1 MDPTDFNFE
10 LPPELIAQQPL
21 PERTASRLLELRPDG
36 VLNDRQFAE
45 LPELLRSGDLLVVND
60 TRVLPARLYG
70 AKASG
75 GRIEMLLERLLS
87 SDEALVQLRSSHAPK
102 PGSTLSFDGGV
113 SATVLRRQ
121 DEFFVL
127 RFARPV
133 VEVLDQA
140 GHVPLP
146 PYIHRADATADR
158 ERYQTVYARERG
170 SVAAP
175 TAGLHFSEALLSA
188 LAAQG
193 VAFGRL
199 TLHVGAGTFAPL
211 RPHHLKTGRLHAE
224 RLQVSAELC
233 TAVASCRERG
243 GRVVAVGTT
252 AVRGLE
258 TAAASGMLRA
268 FDGETSLFIRPGYRF
283 QVVDALVTNFHLPES
298 SLLMLVAAF
307 GGMDRVMAAYREA
320 VTRRYRFFSYGDA
333 MFLRRHSE
341 SP

>member
-102 PGSTLSFDGGV
+102 PGSTLSFDGEV

-133 VEVLDQA
+133 VEVLDQT

-146 PYIHRADATADR
+146 PYIRRTDESADR

-175 TAGLHFSEALLSA
+175 TAGLHFSEVLLSA

-258 TAAASGMLRA
+258 TAAASGILRA

-307 GGMDRVMAAYREA
+307 GGRERVMAAYLEA
-320 VTRRYRFFSYGDA
+320 VARRYRFFSYGDA
-333 MFLRRHSE
+333 MFLRRDSE

>member
-36 VLNDRQFAE
+36 ALNDRYFAE
-45 LPELLRSGDLLVVND
+45 LPELLRPSDLLVVND

-102 PGSTLSFDGGV
+102 PGSTLSFDGEV

-133 VEVLDQA
+133 VEVLDQT

-146 PYIHRADATADR
+146 PYIRRTDESADR

-193 VAFGRL
+193 VALGRL

-307 GGMDRVMAAYREA
+307 GGRERVMAAYLEA
-320 VTRRYRFFSYGDA
+320 VARRYRFFSYGDA
-333 MFLRRHSE
+333 MFLRRDGE

>member
-1 MDPTDFNFE
+1 MEPADFNFE
-10 LPPELIAQQPL
+10 LPPELIAQQAL
-21 PERTASRLLELRPDG
+21 AERTASRLLALGPDGQLVDRHVADLPGLLRP
-36 VLNDRQFAE
+36 
-45 LPELLRSGDLLVVND
+45 GDLLVVND
-60 TRVLPARLYG
+60 SRVLPARLFG

-87 SDEALVQLRSSHAPK
+87 AHEALVQLRSSHAPK
-102 PGSTLSFDGGV
+102 PGASLSFDGEV

-146 PYIHRADATADR
+146 PYIRRSDELADR

-175 TAGLHFSEALLSA
+175 TAGLHFTDSLLAS

-211 RPHHLKTGRLHAE
+211 RPHQLKTGRLHAE
-224 RLQVSAELC
+224 RLSVTAGLC
-233 TAVASCRERG
+233 AAVADCRARG

-258 TAAASGMLRA
+258 SAAASGVLRP

-283 QVVDALVTNFHLPES
+283 QMVDALLTNFHLPES

-307 GGMDRVMAAYREA
+307 GGTERVMAASGEA
-320 VTRRYRFFSYGDA
+320 VQRRYRFFSYGDA
-333 MFLRRHSE
+333 MFLCRDKGAS
-341 SP
+341 

>member
-102 PGSTLSFDGGV
+102 PGSTLSFDGEV

>member
-102 PGSTLSFDGGV
+102 PGSTLSFDGEV

-146 PYIHRADATADR
+146 PYIRRTDESADR

-175 TAGLHFSEALLSA
+175 TAGLHFSEVLLSA

>member
-1 MDPTDFNFE
+1 MEPADFNFE
-10 LPPELIAQQPL
+10 LPPELIAQQAL
-21 PERTASRLLELRPDG
+21 PERTASRLLELGPDG
-36 VLNDRQFAE
+36 RLVDRHVAD
-45 LPELLRSGDLLVVND
+45 LPDLLQPGDLLVVND
-60 TRVLPARLYG
+60 SRVLPARLYG

-75 GRIEMLLERLLS
+75 GRVEMLLERLLS
-87 SDEALVQLRSSHAPK
+87 ADEALVQLRSSHAPK
-102 PGSTLSFDGGV
+102 PGASLAFDGGV

-133 VEVLDQA
+133 VQVLDQA

-146 PYIHRADATADR
+146 PYIRRSDELADR

-175 TAGLHFSEALLSA
+175 TAGLHFTDSLLAS
-188 LAAQG
+188 LAARG
-193 VAFGRL
+193 IAFGRL

-211 RPHHLKTGRLHAE
+211 RPQHLKTGRLHAE
-224 RLQVSAELC
+224 RLSVTAELC
-233 TAVASCRERG
+233 AAVAECHARG

-258 TAAASGMLRA
+258 TATASGVLRP

-283 QVVDALVTNFHLPES
+283 QMVDVLLTNFHLPES

-307 GGMDRVMAAYREA
+307 GGMERVMAAYREA
-320 VTRRYRFFSYGDA
+320 VVRRYRFFSYGDA
-333 MFLRRHSE
+333 MLLCRDMGS
-341 SP
+341 S

>member
-1 MDPTDFNFE
+1 MDPADFNFE
-10 LPPELIAQQPL
+10 LPPALIAQQPL
-21 PERTASRLLELRPDG
+21 AERTASRLLELGPDG
-36 VLNDRQFAE
+36 ALSDRHFAD
-45 LPELLRSGDLLVVND
+45 LPELLQSGDLLVVND

-75 GRIEMLLERLLS
+75 GRIEMLLERVLS
-87 SDEALVQLRSSHAPK
+87 ADEALVQLRSSHAPK
-102 PGSTLSFDGGV
+102 PGAILSFDGEV

-133 VEVLDQA
+133 VEVLDQT

-146 PYIHRADATADR
+146 PYIRRTDETADR

-175 TAGLHFSEALLSA
+175 TAGLHFNEALLAS
-188 LAAQG
+188 LSAQG
-193 VAFGRL
+193 VEFGRL

-224 RLQVSAELC
+224 RVQVSAELC
-233 TAVASCRERG
+233 AAVAGCRARG

-252 AVRGLE
+252 VVRGLE
-258 TAAASGMLRA
+258 TAAASGALRS
-268 FDGETSLFIRPGYRF
+268 FDGETSLFIRSGYRF
-283 QVVDALVTNFHLPES
+283 QVVDALVTNFHLPQS

-307 GGMDRVMAAYREA
+307 GGVERVMAAYREA
-320 VTRRYRFFSYGDA
+320 VARRYRFFSYGDA
-333 MFLRRHSE
+333 MFLRRGSG

>member
-1 MDPTDFNFE
+1 
-10 LPPELIAQQPL
+10 
-21 PERTASRLLELRPDG
+21 
-36 VLNDRQFAE
+36 
-45 LPELLRSGDLLVVND
+45 VVND

>member
-10 LPPELIAQQPL
+10 LPPELVAQQPL

-36 VLNDRQFAE
+36 ALNDRYFAE
-45 LPELLRSGDLLVVND
+45 LPELLRPGDLLVVND

-102 PGSTLSFDGGV
+102 PGSTLSFDGEV

-258 TAAASGMLRA
+258 TAAASGMLRP

-307 GGMDRVMAAYREA
+307 GGRERVMAAYLEA
-320 VTRRYRFFSYGDA
+320 VARRYRFFSSGDA
-333 MFLRRHSE
+333 MFLRRDSE

>member
-1 MDPTDFNFE
+1 MDPADFNFE

-21 PERTASRLLELRPDG
+21 PERTASRLLELGPDRA
-36 VLNDRQFAE
+36 LSDRHFAE
-45 LPELLRSGDLLVVND
+45 LPDLLRRGDLLVVND

-75 GRIEMLLERLLS
+75 GRIEMLLERVLS
-87 SDEALVQLRSSHAPK
+87 VDEALVQLRSSHAPK
-102 PGSTLSFDGGV
+102 PGSALSFDGEV

-133 VEVLDQA
+133 VEVLDQS

-146 PYIHRADATADR
+146 PYIRRTDETADR

-175 TAGLHFSEALLSA
+175 TAGLHFNEALLAS
-188 LAAQG
+188 LSVQG

-211 RPHHLKTGRLHAE
+211 RPHHLKTGRLHTE

-233 TAVASCRERG
+233 EAVTSCRARG

-252 AVRGLE
+252 AVRGIE
-258 TAAASGMLRA
+258 TAAASGVLRP

-307 GGMDRVMAAYREA
+307 GGMERVMAAYREA
-320 VTRRYRFFSYGDA
+320 VARRYRFFSYGDA
-333 MFLRRHSE
+333 MFLCRDSE
-341 SP
+341 TP